1 MTEPDLTPLMRQY
14 QDIKQQYDDAIVFFR
29 VGDFYEMFF
38 KDAEEASRILEIV
51 LTSRGKAKGSSIPLC
66 GVPHHAATGYI
77 AKLLKAGRTVAL
89 CEQVEDPKL
98 AKGLVRREV
107 VRLYTPGTLF
117 DAELLP
123 QKESNFLV
131 SLFCTYPLS
140 SVRDSQGCRFGLSSL
155 DLSTGEFWV
164 TESTSHTTYADLL
177 DELARIEPKELLFS
191 QELPQGFQDSLDS
204 LIIPRLTPQDPSWF
218 HEGMGA
224 QILKDHYSV
233 LSMEDLGLSHV
244 TIGVQAAGALL
255 QYLKSTQ
262 PIADHQHI
270 QRPRFRS
277 LEEEMLLDGVTIRN
291 LELIKPLFEDRHSP
305 TLLSILD
312 KTVTSFGG
320 RLFRQWITRPLLRLP
335 MIQERLQAVDE
346 LVKNLGVRSSLRTA
360 FKSIQDLERLN
371 SRISL
376 GVANPRE
383 LVGLQHSLEDLP
395 KIRLLLE
402 PMESSLIRDSLSQW
416 DDLQDV
422 YHLIDETILPNAPLS
437 SREGD
442 IIEDGYN
449 KELDELRK
457 VTREGTQW
465 IAELEAREKNRTG
478 IDSLKIK
485 FNQVFGYYLEVTKAN
500 LSKVPNEYVRK
511 QTLVNAERFTTEE
524 LRQLED
530 RITGA
535 SQKIKNLEL
544 SLFSELRLQVA
555 QATYR
560 IQSMARHLAVLDVL
574 TSLAEV
580 ATVNRYVRPHVDE
593 GGTIS
598 ISEGRHPIIERL
610 SPSGGFVPN
619 NTHLNLETDRLLL
632 ITGPNMAGK
641 STYLRQAALI
651 VLMAQIGS
659 FVPAQSAH
667 IGLVDRIFTR
677 VGAADDLAS
686 GQSTFMVEMV
696 ETARI
701 LEFATRRSLILL
713 DEVGRGT
720 STYDGLSI
728 AWAVAE
734 YLLDRCHI
742 GARTLF
748 ATHYHEM
755 TQLEDLREG
764 VKNFTVL
771 VKEKDQHIL
780 FLRKIIEGKADRSYG
795 IHVAQLA
802 GLPLEVIERAQ
813 NILTQLESEE
823 TKTEIADLKNS
834 ERPRELE
841 GMGSFPRPHVI
852 LEEVK
857 QMDLFGMTPLEA
869 LNRLADMKRRLETE
883 DT

>member
-1 MTEPDLTPLMRQY
+1 MIEPDLTPLMRQY
-14 QDIKQQYDDAIVFFR
+14 QDIKQQYHDAILFFR

-38 KDAEEASRILEIV
+38 KDAEEASKILEIV
-51 LTSRGKAKGSSIPLC
+51 LTSRSKAKGASIPLC
-66 GVPHHAATGYI
+66 GVPYHAATGYI

-117 DAELLP
+117 DADLLP
-123 QKESNFLV
+123 QKESNFLA
-131 SLFCTYPLS
+131 SLYCTSPPS
-140 SVRDSQGCRFGLSSL
+140 SSQESRGCRFGLSAL

-164 TESTSHTTYADLL
+164 TESTSHTTYADLH
-177 DELARIEPKELLFS
+177 DELTRIEPKELIYPHDL
-191 QELPQGFQDSLDS
+191 LPEVRDSLDF
-204 LIIPRLTPQDPSWF
+204 LRIPRLTSQDPSWF
-218 HEGMGA
+218 NEGTGA
-224 QILKDHYSV
+224 QILKNHFSG
-233 LSMEDLGLSHV
+233 LSIEDLGLSNV
-244 TIGVQAAGALL
+244 TTGVRAAGALM
-255 QYLKSTQ
+255 QYLKVTQ
-262 PIADHQHI
+262 PIADHQHL

-277 LEEEMLLDGVTIRN
+277 LEEEMHLDGVTIRN

-312 KTVTSFGG
+312 KTVTSLGG

-335 MIQERLQAVDE
+335 LIQERLQAVGD
-346 LVKNLGVRSSLRTA
+346 LVNNLAVRSSLRAA
-360 FKSIQDLERLN
+360 FKSVQDLERLN

-383 LVGLQHSLEDLP
+383 LVGLRNSLEVLP

-402 PMESSLIRDSLSQW
+402 PMESSLIRQFLSQW

-422 YHLIDETILPNAPLS
+422 YDLIDQTIQSNAPLS
-437 SREGD
+437 FREGGF
-442 IIEDGYN
+442 IVDGYN
-449 KELDELRK
+449 KELDELRN
-457 VTREGTQW
+457 VTREGTRW
-465 IAELEAREKNRTG
+465 ITELEAREKSRTG
-478 IDSLKIK
+478 IESLKIK
-485 FNQVFGYYLEVTKAN
+485 FNQIFGYYIEVTKVN

-511 QTLVNAERFTTEE
+511 QTLVNAERFTTDE

-535 SQKIKNLEL
+535 TQKVKNLEV
-544 SLFSELRLQVA
+544 SLFNEICLQVA
-555 QATYR
+555 QATPR
-560 IQSMARHLAVLDVL
+560 IQSMGRHLAVLDVL
-574 TSLAEV
+574 ASLAEA
-580 ATVNRYVRPHVDE
+580 ATVNRYVQPQVDE
-593 GGTIS
+593 GGIIS
-598 ISEGRHPIIERL
+598 IAEGRHPIIERL

-619 NTHLNLETDRLLL
+619 NTLLNLETDRLLL

-641 STYLRQAALI
+641 STYLRQVALI

-677 VGAADDLAS
+677 VGASDDLAS

-701 LEFATRRSLILL
+701 LDFATRRSLILL

-742 GARTLF
+742 GSRTLF

-755 TQLEDLREG
+755 TQLEDVREG
-764 VKNFTVL
+764 VKNYTVL
-771 VKEKDQHIL
+771 VKEKDQQVL

-795 IHVAQLA
+795 IHVAKLA
-802 GLPLEVIERAQ
+802 GLPLDVIKRAE
-813 NILTQLESEE
+813 NILSQLEGVE
-823 TKTEIADLKNS
+823 TKTEINDLQNA
-834 ERPRELE
+834 ERPQEVV
-841 GMGSFPRPHVI
+841 SKASSPQPHVI

-883 DT
+883 ET